1 MKSKIAIN
9 QQLCFVILLFTCII
23 AAQSCTTQP
32 AGSSTTVV
40 PSSCVDNKPDNTPYT
55 KQLNA
60 INHFITLDSAKYL
73 ADNFTRNKGAILSG
87 KFANDSMILPVSET
101 FNLKAIDSLIC
112 QTTTIGFR
120 IYPVLDANNKIRFV
134 LVGVNSTGNDVL
146 QQAAAN
152 IRKTGGLLQPAQSI
166 AKAGGSGGDN
176 SSSLLLESGQRY
188 P

>member
-1 MKSKIAIN
+1 MKSKLTIN
-9 QQLCFVILLFTCII
+9 QQLCFVVLFFSCIV

-32 AGSSTTVV
+32 AGGTTTIVA
-40 PSSCVDNKPDNTPYT
+40 SSCVDSKPDNTPYT
-55 KQLNA
+55 KELNA

-120 IYPVLDANNKIRFV
+120 IYPVLDANNKVRFV
-134 LVGVNSTGNDVL
+134 LVGVDSTGNDVL
-146 QQAAAN
+146 QQAAAS
-152 IRKTGGLLQPAQSI
+152 IRKTGGLLQPVQTI
-166 AKAGGSGGDN
+166 AKAGGSGDN